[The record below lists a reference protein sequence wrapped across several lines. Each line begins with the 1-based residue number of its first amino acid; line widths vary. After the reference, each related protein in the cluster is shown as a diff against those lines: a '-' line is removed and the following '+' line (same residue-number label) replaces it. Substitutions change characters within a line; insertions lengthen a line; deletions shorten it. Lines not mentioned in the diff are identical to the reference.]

1 MLGRLIR
8 HLADRDAQ
16 ARLAEARRENE
27 RLEGHVSILKD
38 QIKRLL
44 DWQARETARLE
55 TETAILTARKVA
67 ALDMRGK
74 LEDDLSGE

>member
-8 HLADRDAQ
+8 RLADKDAQ
-16 ARLAEARRENE
+16 ARLAEANRENE

-38 QIKRLL
+38 QVRRLL

-55 TETAILTARKVA
+55 AETAILTARKIA
-67 ALDMRGK
+67 ALDMRSK
-74 LEDDLSGE
+74 HDDELSVE